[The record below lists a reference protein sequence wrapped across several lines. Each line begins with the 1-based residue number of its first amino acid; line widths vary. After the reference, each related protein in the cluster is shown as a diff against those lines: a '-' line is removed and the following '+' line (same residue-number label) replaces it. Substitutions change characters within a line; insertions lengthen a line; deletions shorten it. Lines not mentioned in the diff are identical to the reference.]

1 VTDPEPPASP
11 ASEPAASAVEPVV
24 ARTVSRPSPIRP
36 IGFLLTIA
44 VAAAVIVVLVI
55 RGAPTGGDIM
65 AKGQPVPEFSGTTL
79 DGQPFD
85 LATERGKPVLVNFWG
100 PSCIPCREEFPLL
113 AAKAAEHAAD
123 GLVIVG
129 VLADDPI
136 DPARDFAAKY
146 GGTWPTVIDPGA
158 AIKKA
163 YLVVGR
169 PQTYFVDRAGI
180 LRSIQLGPL
189 TDADF
194 ERQFALISGG
204 G

>member
-1 VTDPEPPASP
+1 VPEPV
-11 ASEPAASAVEPVV
+11 AARPT
-24 ARTVSRPSPIRP
+24 ARPRPIRP

-44 VAAAVIVVLVI
+44 VAAALIVVLVVH
-55 RGAPTGGDIM
+55 GAPTGGEII

-85 LATERGKPVLVNFWG
+85 LASERGKPVLVNFWG

-113 AAKAAEHAAD
+113 AAKAAQHAAD

-129 VLADDPI
+129 VLADDPV
-136 DPARDFAAKY
+136 DPARTFAAQY
-146 GGTWPTVIDPGA
+146 GGTWPTVVDLGA
-158 AIKKA
+158 TIKKA

-169 PQTYFVDRAGI
+169 PQTYFVDRSGI